1 MLEKFKYPYSTG
13 CLTEKPI
20 RSFFY
25 IFIIIISDFFKIK
38 FKYKNNF
45 FNSKFI
51 FNYKPYTQRGLG
63 GRGQF
68 ILREYYDRFFFI
80 GHKILP
86 KKFNFVDVGCS
97 RGYFSLYLLGLQN
110 FKGKGL
116 CIDPLSNA
124 IRDFQEIL
132 SLNKKQTI
140 SYVNGVISNQNKRKL
155 PIFKVSKEGFYSIIK
170 NVSFAEKKMTNN
182 LNERFFVPSYTLDNL
197 ILKKKKITNIKFIK
211 IDSEGAEYEILS
223 AAKKSIKKFKPIIY
237 CEVTRKKKE
246 IYNFLRKKNYIL
258 FTFDRRKLVEISL
271 KKFANGEVLAIHK
284 NDSYFSRT
292 Q

>member
-1 MLEKFKYPYSTG
+1 MFEKFKYPYSTG

-25 IFIIIISDFFKIK
+25 ILIIIFSDFFKFK
-38 FKYKNNF
+38 FNYRNNF
-45 FNSKFI
+45 FNSRFI
-51 FNYKPYTQRGLG
+51 FNYKPYSERGLG

-68 ILREYYDRFFFI
+68 ILREYYDKFFFI

-86 KKFNFVDVGCS
+86 KKFNFVDIGCS

-110 FKGKGL
+110 FYGKGL

-124 IRDFQEIL
+124 IRDFKEIL
-132 SLNKKQTI
+132 NLNRKKNI
-140 SYVNGVISNQNKRKL
+140 NCVNGVISNQNKKKL
-155 PIFKVSKEGFYSIIK
+155 PIYKVSKEGFYSIIK

-182 LNERFFVPSYTLDNL
+182 LNKRFFVPSYTLDNL
-197 ILKKKKITNIKFIK
+197 ILKKKKISNVKFIK
-211 IDSEGAEYEILS
+211 IDSEGAEYEILI
-223 AAKKSIKKFKPIIY
+223 AANKSIKKFKPIIY

-246 IYNFLRKKNYIL
+246 IYNFLRKKNYVL
-258 FTFDRRKLVEISL
+258 FTFEKRKLIKLSL
-271 KKFANGEVLAIHK
+271 KKFQQGEMLAIHK
-284 NDSYFSRT
+284 KDSYFSNI